1 MAHGTPPVTGDAAA
15 DRLTA
20 LQVFERLSR
29 AFATGFDESEPQAYG
44 NLLRDLMDNS
54 ALLVSGG
61 LMSAKEVLDKIE
73 DLQQHIR
80 KSGTSGKSMTDIFQ
94 SWLNDPTPPEAA

>member
-1 MAHGTPPVTGDAAA
+1 MADETSLGKDPIQ
-15 DRLTA
+15 DRIKA
-20 LQVFERLSR
+20 LGVFSTLSQ
-29 AFATGFDESEPQAYG
+29 AFATGLDDSESQAYG
-44 NLLRDLMDNS
+44 NLLKDLMDNS

-80 KSGTSGKSMTDIFQ
+80 KSGTSGKSVTDIFHG
-94 SWLNDPTPPEAA
+94 WLSGKDDGEES